1 MTGTTQITL
10 DGLPA
15 SLQEEIINLVNT
27 QNDQERDEAIKE
39 ICNRESV
46 PIFFDSPTITS
57 QDDPWKDFRND
68 YILKV
73 ESGNQFIEKLERI
86 EKKFFESKY
95 GSELYEKLKEK
106 RVTYEEDM
114 LKDIANQY
122 TSSNSTSYTWTE
134 NDIKDRVKNLVDLNT
149 ILNEIKTDDTT
160 ENLTRS
166 LDYIDREL
174 ENAYGNTYTDL
185 RKVDYRNQEI
195 DKITYSNTILNV
207 IYLLIFILLVI
218 AFLVEKKLTI
228 RNFSILF
235 LLALM
240 PTFIL
245 PFLYGTSIKIIRYI
259 NNKYKPDV
267 HGPKNAFLDENTDNY
282 NSGAYDI

>member
-10 DGLPA
+10 DGLPE
-15 SLQEEIINLVNT
+15 SLQEELINLVETENE
-27 QNDQERDEAIKE
+27 QERNEAIKQ
-39 ICNRESV
+39 ICNRDTV
-46 PIFFDSPTITS
+46 PIYYDVASITS
-57 QDDPWKDFRND
+57 RDNPWDDFRND

-106 RVTYEEDM
+106 RVIYEEDM
-114 LKDIANQY
+114 LQDIANKY
-122 TSSNSTSYTWTE
+122 TASNTTSYTWTE
-134 NDIKDRVKNLVDLNT
+134 DNIKDRVGKLVELNT
-149 ILNEIKTDDTT
+149 ALKEIGTTDTA
-160 ENLTRS
+160 ENLNNS
-166 LDYIDREL
+166 IKYIEKEL
-174 ENAYGNTYTDL
+174 QNVYGTKYTNS
-185 RKVDYRNQEI
+185 RKVEYRNQEI

-228 RNFSILF
+228 RNISILIF
-235 LLALM
+235 LAFL

-245 PFLYGTSIKIIRYI
+245 PFLYGITIKIIRYI
-259 NNKYKPDV
+259 NNKYNTEI
-267 HGPKNAFLDENTDNY
+267 HGPKNAFLDENTKNY

>member
-1 MTGTTQITL
+1 MSGSTQITL

-15 SLQEEIINLVNT
+15 NLQEEIINLVNT
-27 QNDQERDEAIKE
+27 QDETERNEAIQE
-39 ICNRESV
+39 ICKRETV
-46 PIFFDSPTITS
+46 PIFLDTPTLTS

-73 ESGNQFIEKLERI
+73 ESGNQFIEKLEKI

-95 GSELYEKLKEK
+95 GSDIYEKLKSNRESHDTTALVNLGNK
-106 RVTYEEDM
+106 YYDSE
-114 LKDIANQY
+114 NNY
-122 TSSNSTSYTWTE
+122 TRSVD
-134 NDIKDRVKNLVDLNT
+134 DIKTRVENLVAMNT
-149 ILNEIKTDDTT
+149 ALISFKTDDSTS
-160 ENLTRS
+160 ENLNKT
-166 LDYIDREL
+166 LNYIDKEFQ
-174 ENAYGNTYTDL
+174 NIYGSKYTNL

-207 IYLLIFILLVI
+207 VYLLIFILLVI

-235 LLALM
+235 LLAIL

-245 PFLYGTSIKIIRYI
+245 PFLYGTTIKIIRYI
-259 NNKYKPDV
+259 NNKYKPEV
-267 HGPKNAFLDENTDNY
+267 HGPKNAFLDENTKNY
-282 NSGAYDI
+282 NNNAYNI